1 MSCEAHSQEEL
12 VRLLH
17 DASQRRADAE
27 RSRDLAIRALADS
40 NTHLDL
46 WRGRAR
52 VAEAAGKRK
61 KAK

>member
-40 NTHLDL
+40 NTYLDI

-52 VAEAAGKRK
+52 VAAAGKRK